1 MATSSST
8 QHLTPSMLD
17 RLRRLL
23 DDELGERRALLVAP
37 ADDEDA
43 VDESATERELTDVL
57 AARNAETVR
66 DLEAA
71 LARLDAGTYGTCERC
86 GTAIPFERLEAMP
99 HARLCVACPEF
110 GTTALFG

>member
-1 MATSSST
+1 
-8 QHLTPSMLD
+8 MLD

-23 DDELGERRALLVAP
+23 DDELGERRSALAVP
-37 ADDEDA
+37 AADEDG
-43 VDESATERELTDVL
+43 VDEAGTERELSDVL

-71 LARLDAGTYGTCERC
+71 LARLDAGTYGACERC
-86 GTAIPFERLEAMP
+86 GNAIPFERLEAMP